1 MRLNQIEIDKDV
13 KDAKRE
19 EMYLPNVR
27 MVSRS
32 KNPTA
37 FMADAELIIVF
48 DLYVTDYTKDLFQ
61 GTLLLWKTTK
71 CNGPIIV
78 LYIGAIKPICV
89 STDSPN

>member
-48 DLYVTDYTKDLFQ
+48 DL
-61 GTLLLWKTTK
+61 
-71 CNGPIIV
+71 
-78 LYIGAIKPICV
+78 
-89 STDSPN
+89 